1 MTGRLTKGGNVA
13 ISVSMPRA
21 MDDALQRAAENHY
34 VSKSAFV
41 RIAIQE
47 KFDRDSVDKAKVWAD
62 AYLHS
67 AKDWIKTNAQRDEYI
82 AERRERY
89 RQFRGELDEQS

>member
-1 MTGRLTKGGNVA
+1 MTGRLTTGGNVA

-21 MDDALQRAAENHY
+21 MDDALQRAAENYH

-47 KFDRDSVDKAKVWAD
+47 KIDRDSVDKAKIWAD
-62 AYLHS
+62 AYTQS
-67 AKDWIKTNAQRDEYI
+67 AKDWIKTNAKRDEYI
-82 AERRERY
+82 ERKREQY
-89 RQFRGELDEQS
+89 KQFREE